1 MSELRL
7 VLFGVAAFIIV
18 YTVLD
23 FNKLYALRYG
33 VDTGAFLQS
42 LVNFAHHGSSFNWVE
57 RRPHMTVHDSW
68 TLLFFAPLVAV
79 LPRPETLLIL
89 QVVLIASAAVP
100 LWLFARG
107 VGLTATTATLISFA
121 YLISPTAQGVVY
133 ENFSEN
139 AFVPLLAFSL
149 ALAVQHRALWPAL
162 LGAQL
167 LMGVKEDQILFL
179 LWFGVLGAIWYDRR
193 LGLAVATLAAVNGCG
208 YVTFE
213 HASGYAASDPTYGL
227 SDQHWAHD
235 LAWFAEV
242 LIPFAFAPLLLGW
255 RVLLAAPLV
264 AEITLNHS
272 WAMPL
277 ANIGFHWTIPMFTL
291 MAIAAVLGIRRQPK
305 LAQYALAGSI
315 VMALFFNPTVLHIG
329 RYLFPPD
336 WAAYARARA
345 DALSGRRIVFHADD
359 EGSYAVAAGNPN
371 AVYFRRDEPMVHAK
385 PAWVTKATWCFY
397 YRCSGPNAR
406 Q

>member
-1 MSELRL
+1 M
-7 VLFGVAAFIIV
+7 LFGVAAFIVV
-18 YTVLD
+18 YTILD
-23 FNKLYALRYG
+23 LNKLYALRYG

-42 LVNFAHHGSSFNWVE
+42 LVNFAHHGSTFNWVE

-68 TLLFFAPLVAV
+68 TLLLFAPLVAV

-89 QVVLIASAAVP
+89 QVVLIALAALP

-107 VGLTATTATLISFA
+107 FGLTAAMATLVALA
-121 YLISPTAQGVVY
+121 YLISPTSQGVVY

-139 AFVPLLAFSL
+139 ALVPLLAFSL
-149 ALAVQHRALWPAL
+149 ALAVQRRAFWPTL
-162 LGAQL
+162 LLAQL

-193 LGLAVATLAAVNGCG
+193 LGIAVAALALGNGLG
-208 YVTFE
+208 YMAFE
-213 HASGYAASDPTYGL
+213 RTSGYAASDPTYGL
-227 SDQHWAHD
+227 TDAHWAQD

-242 LIPFAFAPLLLGW
+242 LVPFAFAPLMLGW

-264 AEITLNHS
+264 AEITLNRS

-277 ANIGFHWTIPMFTL
+277 ANIGFHWTIPMVTL
-291 MAIAAVLGIRRQPK
+291 MAIAAVIGIHRQPK
-305 LAQYALAGSI
+305 LAAFALAGSI
-315 VMALFFNPTVLHIG
+315 FMALFFNPTVLHIG

-336 WAAYARARA
+336 WDGYARARA
-345 DALSGRRIVFHADD
+345 YALSGNPVVFHADD

-371 AVYFRRDEPMVHAK
+371 ARYFRRDEPMRHAK
-385 PAWVTKATWCFY
+385 PAWVTKATWCSY
-397 YRCSGPNAR
+397 YRCSPAAAR